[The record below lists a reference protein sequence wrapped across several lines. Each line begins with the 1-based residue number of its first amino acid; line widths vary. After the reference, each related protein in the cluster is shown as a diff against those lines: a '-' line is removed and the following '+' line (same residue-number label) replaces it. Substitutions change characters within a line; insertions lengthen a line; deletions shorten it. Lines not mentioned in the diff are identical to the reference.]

1 MLPKTALVRKA
12 IESLYDGQATI
23 ITYPDGVPDAD
34 TGIVEPVQEMAGP
47 YPCRVSY
54 KTIQNGNVD
63 GDGLASFSQA
73 ITLFISPDIV
83 IAAGSDIDVV
93 QRGRTLQFTA
103 SGVPAVYDSH
113 QEVPL
118 MHRGTYHG

>member
-1 MLPKTALVRKA
+1 MLPKTALVRA
-12 IESLYDGQATI
+12 ALERLYDGQATI
-23 ITYPDGVPDAD
+23 WTYQDGAAD
-34 TGIVEPVQEMAGP
+34 ENGIVSAEPKKAGP

-54 KTIQNGNVD
+54 KNLTPAEE
-63 GDGLASFSQA
+63 GDGLGTFSQS

-83 IAAGSDIDVV
+83 IAAGSDIDVE

-103 SGVPAVYDSH
+103 AGVPAVYDSH

-118 MHRGTYHG
+118 RHRGKYDG

>member
-1 MLPKTALVRKA
+1 MLPKTALVRA
-12 IESLYDGQATI
+12 VLERLYDGQATI
-23 ITYPDGVPDAD
+23 WTYQDGAAD
-34 TGIVEPVQEMAGP
+34 ENGIVSAEPKKAGP

-54 KTIQNGNVD
+54 KNLTPAEE
-63 GDGLASFSQA
+63 GDGLGTFSQS
-73 ITLFISPDIV
+73 ITLFMSPDIL

-103 SGVPAVYDSH
+103 AGVPAVYDSH

-118 MHRGTYHG
+118 LHRGTYNG

>member
-12 IESLYDGQATI
+12 LEKLYDGQATI
-23 ITYPDGVPDAD
+23 WAYADGEPDEN
-34 TGIVEPVQEMAGP
+34 GIVSAEPRQAGP
-47 YPCRVSY
+47 YPCRVSH
-54 KTIQNGNVD
+54 KSITPAEQ
-63 GDGLASFSQA
+63 GDGLEAFSQS
-73 ITLFISPDIV
+73 ITLFLSPDIV

-103 SGVPAVYDSH
+103 AGVPAVYDSH

-118 MHRGTYHG
+118 RHRGKYDG

>member
-12 IESLYDGQATI
+12 LEKLYDGQATI
-23 ITYPDGVPDAD
+23 WAYADGEPDAN
-34 TGIVEPVQEMAGP
+34 GIVSAEPRQAGP

-54 KTIQNGNVD
+54 KNLTPAEE
-63 GDGLASFSQA
+63 GDGLGTFSQS
-73 ITLFISPDIV
+73 ITLFMSPDIL

-103 SGVPAVYDSH
+103 AGVPAVYDSH

-118 MHRGTYHG
+118 RHRGKYDG

>member
-1 MLPKTALVRKA
+1 MLPKTALVRNALEK
-12 IESLYDGQATI
+12 LYDGQATI
-23 ITYPDGVPDAD
+23 WSCADSEPDEH
-34 TGIVEPVQEMAGP
+34 GIVSSEPQQAGP

-54 KTIQNGNVD
+54 KTIFPAEQ
-63 GDGLASFSQA
+63 GDGLGAFSQS
-73 ITLFISPDIV
+73 ITLFISPDIS

-103 SGVPAVYDSH
+103 AGVPAVYDSH

-118 MHRGTYHG
+118 RHRGKYDG

>member
-12 IESLYDGQATI
+12 LEKLYDGQATI
-23 ITYPDGVPDAD
+23 WAYADGEPDEN
-34 TGIVEPVQEMAGP
+34 GIVSPEPQQAGS

-54 KTIQNGNVD
+54 KTVSPAEQ
-63 GDGLASFSQA
+63 GDGLATLDQS

-103 SGVPAVYDSH
+103 AGVPAVYDSH

-118 MHRGTYHG
+118 RHRGKYDG

>member
-12 IESLYDGQATI
+12 LEKLYDGEATI
-23 ITYPDGVPDAD
+23 WAYQDSEPDEN
-34 TGIVEPVQEMAGP
+34 GIVSAEPQKTGP

-54 KTIQNGNVD
+54 KTISPAEQ
-63 GDGLASFSQA
+63 GDGLASFSQS
-73 ITLFISPDIV
+73 ITLFISPDIT

-103 SGVPAVYDSH
+103 AGVPAVYDSH

-118 MHRGTYHG
+118 LHRGTYDG